1 MEFFEAKTYLHFL
14 CGSVLAFTFSLS
26 CSAQEFNLMP
36 WPARIEQQ
44 EGFFKLARLPR
55 FEVKGGDERVQQAI
69 AHLKRQLRAE
79 TTSPFSKKP
88 NTNPAH
94 LFFIRSTALC

>member
-14 CGSVLAFTFSLS
+14 CASVLAFTFSLS

-79 TTSPFSKKP
+79 TGFRLPQKATHY
-88 NTNPAH
+88 PAPS
-94 LFFIRSTALC
+94 LSIRG